1 VFARPLC
8 WRGSLPLRAL
18 LAQLLS
24 RCIRVLC
31 IADIRN
37 VYPDSRP
44 PNRRHP
50 HRRGRRAPRSEIYR
64 ETSLPKSRGSSEIF
78 LSGRNPTVT
87 PNSVENAHH
96 LSINAHTQKV
106 ESHPSVRF
114 YAPATFNFRL
124 FAPTSG
130 SPKGRGRSPHF
141 TESVPTRPETY
152 RAREYTRAYTPR
164 TLPTPPLSPK
174 DAGALGRW
182 RGHPKLISEEETRPE
197 KGYPEARLSHDRHN
211 ATWPRRPP
219 KSRRRRFPRRPMY
232 PR

>member
-1 VFARPLC
+1 VLARPLC
-8 WRGSLPLRAL
+8 ARGSLPLRAL
-18 LAQLLS
+18 LGQLLS
-24 RCIRVLC
+24 RCIRLLC

-87 PNSVENAHH
+87 PNSCGKRTP
-96 LSINAHTQKV
+96 SHTKC
-106 ESHPSVRF
+106 PYAKNGITPVRAF
-114 YAPATFNFRL
+114 FAPATFNFRL

-130 SPKGRGRSPHF
+130 SPKGRGRPPHF

-219 KSRRRRFPRRPMY
+219 KSRRRRFPSRPMH